1 MVKFI
6 SKTLKSPGLN
16 NTPIMTVL
24 AVLLTFFTINAFSQP
39 ILVKG
44 KITDLKTG
52 ETLPGVNVV
61 LKGSMKG
68 TISQP
73 DGNYQ
78 IEVPGANS
86 VLVYSFIGYQSQEVA
101 VGGKNEIN
109 ILLVTETTQLDEVVA
124 VGYGTARRKD
134 LTGSV
139 ATLSGDE
146 LKKMP
151 ITNAAE
157 AIKGRLPG
165 VNVITTDG
173 SPDAEVVI
181 RVRGGGSVTQD
192 NSPLY
197 VVDGFIVGSIRD
209 IPPGDISS
217 INVLKDAAATA
228 IYGAQA
234 ANGVILITTKSP
246 VEGKTTVSYNGYA
259 QFKTLPTERK
269 YEVLDPYEYVMVH
282 YERAKMRSEGDLQTF
297 ERYFGKY
304 EDLELYKY
312 KKPTDWQDELFGDS
326 QVSWSHNVSIS
337 GGTEK
342 TKLSLS
348 FSNNQDDGIMVGN
361 GYTRNV
367 INFKL
372 NHEISNT
379 LNFEGSARITDTR
392 VAHPACST

>member
-1 MVKFI
+1 MTN
-6 SKTLKSPGLN
+6 SLRKTLKPHWISSIRMLVFLVSVQF
-16 NTPIMTVL
+16 IFSYTVL
-24 AVLLTFFTINAFSQP
+24 SQSVSVSGKVTDAQTGEGIP
-39 ILVKG
+39 GATVSVKG
-44 KITDLKTG
+44 TATG
-52 ETLPGVNVV
+52 TVTNVD
-61 LKGSMKG
+61 G
-68 TISQP
+68 TYRL
-73 DGNYQ
+73 N
-78 IEVPGANS
+78 VPAQNS
-86 VLVYSFIGYQSQEVA
+86 VLVFSFIGFTTQEIQLNGKTAVDVA
-101 VGGKNEIN
+101 LEMS
-109 ILLVTETTQLDEVVA
+109 TTQLDEVVA
-124 VGYGTARRKD
+124 VGYGTARRAD

-139 ATLSGDE
+139 ASLSGDE
-146 LKKMP
+146 LKKIP

-209 IPPGDISS
+209 IPPGDIAS

-246 VEGKTTVSYNGYA
+246 TEGKTSISYNGYA
-259 QFKTLPTERK
+259 QFKTLPAERK
-269 YEVLDPYEYVMVH
+269 YDVLDPYEYVMAN
-282 YERAKMRSEGDLQTF
+282 YELAKLRSTADLNNFQK
-297 ERYFGKY
+297 YFGKY

-312 KKPTDWQDELFGDS
+312 KKPTDWQDEMFGDS
-326 QVSWSHNVSIS
+326 QVSWSHNVSMS
-337 GGTEK
+337 GGTDK

-348 FSNNQDDGIMVGN
+348 FSNNSDDGIMVGN
-361 GYTRNV
+361 DYIRNV

-372 NHEISNT
+372 NHEISKT
-379 LNFEGSARITDTR
+379 LDFEGSARITDTK
-392 VAHPACST
+392 V